1 MAAESSGGVRMS
13 GMTCD
18 ATGCKW
24 NDGDGNCV
32 RDGIYISDRFTKVA
46 MCMSGEFEEE
56 QHGLSES
63 N

>member
-1 MAAESSGGVRMS
+1 MS
-13 GMTCD
+13 GITCD

>member
-1 MAAESSGGVRMS
+1 MAAKSGGGVRMS
-13 GMTCD
+13 GITCD

-46 MCMSGEFEEE
+46 MCKRSSLTAKSHPGW
-56 QHGLSES
+56 QG
-63 N
+63 

>member
-1 MAAESSGGVRMS
+1 MS
-13 GMTCD
+13 GITCD

-24 NDGDGNCV
+24 NDGDGNCG
-32 RDGIYISDRFTKVA
+32 RGEIYISDRFTELA

-63 N
+63 D